1 MLSLIYVS
9 TARTQITDAMV
20 EALAAEAA
28 EHNARNQITGLLAYN
43 SRSFMQ
49 LLEGEGDTVLATMH
63 AIERDP
69 RHENIVYI
77 RQDTRF
83 DRECPEWSMRSLI
96 TPVTGIE
103 SVQVFNGA
111 LPPTMEMDTKILFT
125 SFASSLSAAGATRH
139 AVNEQGFRDRGAAA
153 SND

>member
-9 TARTQITDAMV
+9 TATVQITAQMV
-20 EALAAEAA
+20 EELAAEAA
-28 EHNARNQITGLLAYN
+28 ENNARHQISGLLAYN

-49 LLEGEGDTVLATMH
+49 LLEGEGDPVLATMH

-77 RQDTRF
+77 RQDARMY
-83 DRECPEWSMRSLI
+83 RECPDWSMKSLI
-96 TPVTGIE
+96 TPVTGIG
-103 SVQVFNGA
+103 SVQVYTGA
-111 LPPTMEMDTKILFT
+111 LPDTMDLDTKILFT
-125 SFASSLSAAGATRH
+125 SFASALTALGATQH
-139 AVNEQGFRDRGAAA
+139 AVNEQDFRDRDAAA